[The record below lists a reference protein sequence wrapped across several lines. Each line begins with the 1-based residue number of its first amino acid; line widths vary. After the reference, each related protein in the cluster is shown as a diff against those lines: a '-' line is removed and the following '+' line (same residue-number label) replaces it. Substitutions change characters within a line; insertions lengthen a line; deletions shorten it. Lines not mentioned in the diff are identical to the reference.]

1 MLFARP
7 HQPGGVFALAD
18 TGRAPFKLL
27 RSLAD
32 RRLEGLDLLALLT
45 IDGDGLVTVLH
56 LLFCIAAS
64 DYENGTGNLWDVK
77 GEPPPPEGLPTL
89 VKLLSLQFT

>member
-1 MLFARP
+1 MCP
-7 HQPGGVFALAD
+7 LAE
-18 TGRAPFKLL
+18 TGRAPFKLM
-27 RSLAD
+27 RSS
-32 RRLEGLDLLALLT
+32 LEGLDLLALLT